1 MKVVTMKLS
10 SRDRQPTNLSYII
23 LVMILLLTLSNF
35 YVANTDSNEY
45 YFYNN
50 NNNNKNYIYYFTTD
64 AFVCKVTHL
73 TTKTT
78 ASRTRL
84 SLSTAVPTIPVT
96 TSVVP
101 SPLSK
106 PQLPPTAPTRSNH
119 PLPQQS
125 TRTGLLSWLRKF
137 FGRRR
142 LDQDQEIPPTKY
154 FTQVVSDVDDTLKSS
169 GGIHIFDIALGG
181 IDTQYPRNTI
191 YPGVAEFMLQL
202 SLGPRHRPK
211 SSADS
216 SSFTPMII
224 PKVAILTARAY
235 ELKAFLEI
243 KETNPLAVLFRQT
256 ARQYYNMTNDWGFA
270 PILYGSIVE
279 WIVQDRKGLRKFHNF
294 EQLLSLQQQQNQSSS
309 LPKIVLNYIYVG
321 DTGEYD
327 EEAGMAM
334 LQYYPEYVPAVFLH
348 VVTDNETAIRTNTV
362 AIPSTKY
369 IHGRPILYFR
379 TYVGAAVAAYE
390 HGLISQCGLQYVVDE
405 VSSLL
410 RSTNQSTISTA
421 VKFTRDQQIDLE
433 DDLHRANQLLIAI

>member
-1 MKVVTMKLS
+1 
-10 SRDRQPTNLSYII
+10 
-23 LVMILLLTLSNF
+23 MILLLLLSNF
-35 YVANTDSNEY
+35 YSSNTDSNDYNY
-45 YFYNN
+45 Y
-50 NNNNKNYIYYFTTD
+50 NKNYIYYFTTD
-64 AFVCKVTHL
+64 AFVCKVAHL
-73 TTKTT
+73 TTT

-84 SLSTAVPTIPVT
+84 SLATAPTFPN

-101 SPLSK
+101 PSPPSSSAK
-106 PQLPPTAPTRSNH
+106 PLPPTAPTRHNH
-119 PLPQQS
+119 PLPRRS
-125 TRTGLLSWLRKF
+125 TRTVVLSWLRN
-137 FGRRR
+137 FGRPRR
-142 LDQDQEIPPTKY
+142 HKEIPPTKY
-154 FTQVVSDVDDTLKSS
+154 FTQVISDVDDTLKSS

-202 SLGPRHRPK
+202 SLGPSHQKKPSTAVSS
-211 SSADS
+211 SSAS
-216 SSFTPMII
+216 PIII

-256 ARQYYNMTNDWGFA
+256 ARQYYNITNDWGFA

-294 EQLLSLQQQQNQSSS
+294 EQLLSIQQQQNKTSS
-309 LPKIVLNYIYVG
+309 LPKIVLNYVYVG

-334 LQYYPEYVPAVFLH
+334 LQYYPEHVPAVFLH

-362 AIPSTKY
+362 PIPSTKY

-390 HGLISQCGLQYVVDE
+390 HGLISRYGLQYMVDE

-410 RSTNQSTISTA
+410 RSTNQSTTRA
-421 VKFTRDQQIDLE
+421 TKFTKDQQIDLE
-433 DDLHRANQLLIAI
+433 HDLHRANQLLIAI